1 MVTIFREFD
10 KDHGGSLSSDEM
22 QTAMS
27 QWIGNLSEEEWN
39 AIMKTF
45 DQDGDGEISF
55 KELFG
60 AIREYKAR
68 KRRGGVS
75 ARAHERSPHE
85 LVRQFTRGRWTD
97 PALARQYS
105 TRRTNVGSMIQ
116 KYRPPTVKV
125 PQQRPGTVSRPAMHY
140 SDYTGTAGGTK
151 WYLIGT
157 GQPEGRKGLQ
167 PNPDRT
173 LFKGG
178 HTLAELFK
186 NNKPERAQPSK
197 EASGDSHKRR
207 RRPAGCSG
215 FVAPRS
221 VPPPARPTTVDPTTI
236 TQSSRRRP
244 DALAKPHGRPR
255 TVFDGDRRKS
265 VQSRSYNDALR
276 QSHDVNPQAFTHSA
290 TTPVIGIN
298 STFKT
303 MSKPLRHPIDR
314 KTYEELMQKSK
325 MQDPRQ
331 ERVGR
336 PSLRLALGG
345 SADYGGF

>member
-1 MVTIFREFD
+1 
-10 KDHGGSLSSDEM
+10 
-22 QTAMS
+22 
-27 QWIGNLSEEEWN
+27 
-39 AIMKTF
+39 
-45 DQDGDGEISF
+45 
-55 KELFG
+55 
-60 AIREYKAR
+60 
-68 KRRGGVS
+68 
-75 ARAHERSPHE
+75 
-85 LVRQFTRGRWTD
+85 
-97 PALARQYS
+97 
-105 TRRTNVGSMIQ
+105 
-116 KYRPPTVKV
+116 
-125 PQQRPGTVSRPAMHY
+125 MHY

-255 TVFDGDRRKS
+255 TVFDGDRC
-265 VQSRSYNDALR
+265 VCSRCFMSLASLAAGGSLF
-276 QSHDVNPQAFTHSA
+276 SHDL
-290 TTPVIGIN
+290 
-298 STFKT
+298 T
-303 MSKPLRHPIDR
+303 MMLYDN
-314 KTYEELMQKSK
+314 LMTLIH
-325 MQDPRQ
+325 
-331 ERVGR
+331 R
-336 PSLRLALGG
+336 PSLTVQPHQ
-345 SADYGGF
+345 